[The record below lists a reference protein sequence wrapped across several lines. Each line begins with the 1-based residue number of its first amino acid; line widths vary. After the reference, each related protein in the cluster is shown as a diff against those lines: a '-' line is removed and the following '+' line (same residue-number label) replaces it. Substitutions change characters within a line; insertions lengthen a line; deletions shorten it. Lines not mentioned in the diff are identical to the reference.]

1 MNKAL
6 FLDRDGTILQEVE
19 GESPETLGYLVS
31 VQQVELITGSADAIA
46 AARKLGYKIIIITNQ
61 SAIARGWLTLE
72 ELDKINEKMYSLL
85 QKENPGALVDALY
98 FSPYHKEGVVEEY
111 SVEHPSRKPDIGM
124 ILEAKKEHNIE
135 LSSSYMIGDAF
146 SDMQTGI
153 NAGLHNILV
162 ETGYGKMA
170 YRKCL
175 DENVKIDFI
184 ATNLN
189 EAVKYIAKTGENRQ

>member
-1 MNKAL
+1 LNKAL